1 MKEIENREMDDILR
15 QSLVPGFEP
24 DLSLNQ
30 QILRQAQGRLGAEDL
45 VAGAVGREDFTAGA
59 GAVEREDFVA
69 GAGAVGREDFA
80 AGTGAVE
87 RGDICAGHSVRNIL
101 SVGARR
107 NGGGWNHKIGWAL
120 KAAVFLLMLAGVSG
134 TVYAAWRLYTAEE
147 TARQMHDRKLAG
159 AFRKEAERED
169 AGQQAD
175 RGETQVYGG
184 YQVTLL
190 GVVSGWDISDYPMGS
205 GEDIQT
211 DRTYAVV
218 AIQRVDGSPVS
229 AEEDSF
235 FVSPLIQGYDPVFYN
250 AATMRGAATRF
261 EEEGVLYWL
270 VSCSNVEYFADH
282 RIYLC
287 VTDTD
292 FYNKRLYTYDE
303 LDGSISRRKDY
314 DGLNALFEL
323 ELDASKADPAAA
335 QALLEENWAFTGNG
349 TAAED
354 GAAGNGTAAEDGA
367 ATGDGTAAGNGTAAG
382 DGVEADEAAQ
392 EPTAE
397 ESAGEVSDFLAELTL
412 YNLEEKC
419 VLLEDTVQTA
429 MPDEEGMVNFTYAL
443 PGDNPSIPADSTG
456 GLVSWLFRHPWGDDQ
471 HTWSASSGGKLSD
484 LIICIYTLN
493 EDGSVT
499 FGVYVPKDVSR
510 YLE

>member
-1 MKEIENREMDDILR
+1 MREIENRDMDNILR
-15 QSLVPGFEP
+15 QSLVPDHEP
-24 DLSLNQ
+24 DSSLNQ
-30 QILRQAQGRLGAEDL
+30 QILRQAREQLS
-45 VAGAVGREDFTAGA
+45 AGGSATGA
-59 GAVEREDFVA
+59 GADR
-69 GAGAVGREDFA
+69 R
-80 AGTGAVE
+80 
-87 RGDICAGHSVRNIL
+87 RGFCPGYSAWNIL
-101 SVGARR
+101 SEDTGRK
-107 NGGGWNHKIGWAL
+107 GWGRNHKIGWVL
-120 KAAVFLLMLAGVSG
+120 KAAVFLLMLTGLSG

-147 TARQMHDRKLAG
+147 TARQMNDRKLAG
-159 AFRKEAERED
+159 AFREEAGWED

-175 RGETQVYGG
+175 QGETQSYGG

-190 GVVSGWDISDYPMGS
+190 GVVSGRDISDYPMGS

-218 AIQRVDGSPVS
+218 AIQRVDGSPMS

-235 FVSPLIQGYDPVFYN
+235 FVSPLIQGYDPVSYN

-292 FYNKRLYTYDE
+292 FYRKGLYIYDE
-303 LDGSISRRKDY
+303 TDGSISRREDY
-314 DGLNALFEL
+314 DGLNALFTL
-323 ELDASKADPAAA
+323 ELDADKADPAAA
-335 QALLEENWAFTGNG
+335 QALLEENWALAENG
-349 TAAED
+349 AAAE
-354 GAAGNGTAAEDGA
+354 N
-367 ATGDGTAAGNGTAAG
+367 GTAAGNGAAG
-382 DGVEADEAAQ
+382 GNGALAENRVAEENGATTENETVPEPTAQ
-392 EPTAE
+392 EETAE
-397 ESAGEVSDFLAELTL
+397 ESAGEVSDFMAELTL

-429 MPDEEGMVNFTYAL
+429 MPDEEGMVNFTYTL
-443 PGDNPSIPADSTG
+443 PGDNPPHSAGSTG
-456 GLVSWLFRHPWGDDQ
+456 GLVSWLFRQPWGDDR
-471 HTWSASSGGKLSD
+471 HTWSAGSGGELSD
-484 LIICIYTLN
+484 LTICIYTLN

-499 FGVYVPKDVSR
+499 FGVYVPRDVSR

>member
-1 MKEIENREMDDILR
+1 MREIENRDMDNILR
-15 QSLVPGFEP
+15 QSLVPDHEP
-24 DLSLNQ
+24 ESSLNQ
-30 QILRQAQGRLGAEDL
+30 QILRQAQEQLS
-45 VAGAVGREDFTAGA
+45 AGDSATGA
-59 GAVEREDFVA
+59 GADR
-69 GAGAVGREDFA
+69 R
-80 AGTGAVE
+80 
-87 RGDICAGHSVRNIL
+87 RGFCPGYSAWNIL
-101 SVGARR
+101 SEDTGRK
-107 NGGGWNHKIGWAL
+107 GWGRNHKIGWVL
-120 KAAVFLLMLAGVSG
+120 KAAVFLLMLTGLSG

-147 TARQMHDRKLAG
+147 TARQMNDRKLAG
-159 AFRKEAERED
+159 AFREEAGWED

-175 RGETQVYGG
+175 QGETQSYGG

-190 GVVSGWDISDYPMGS
+190 GVVSGRDISDYPMGS

-218 AIQRVDGSPVS
+218 AIQRVDGSPMS

-235 FVSPLIQGYDPVFYN
+235 FVSPLIQGYDPVSYN

-292 FYNKRLYTYDE
+292 FYRKGLYIYDE
-303 LDGSISRRKDY
+303 TDGSISRREDY
-314 DGLNALFEL
+314 DGLNALFTL
-323 ELDASKADPAAA
+323 ELDADKADPAAA
-335 QALLEENWAFTGNG
+335 QALLEENWALAENG
-349 TAAED
+349 AAAE
-354 GAAGNGTAAEDGA
+354 N
-367 ATGDGTAAGNGTAAG
+367 GTAAGNGAAG
-382 DGVEADEAAQ
+382 GNGALAENRVAEENGATTENETVPEPTAQ
-392 EPTAE
+392 EETAE
-397 ESAGEVSDFLAELTL
+397 ESSGEVSDFMAELTL

-429 MPDEEGMVNFTYAL
+429 MPDEEGMVNFTYTL
-443 PGDNPSIPADSTG
+443 PGDNQPHSAGSTG
-456 GLVSWLFRHPWGDDQ
+456 GLVSWLFRQPWGDDR
-471 HTWSASSGGKLSD
+471 HTWSAGSGGELSD
-484 LIICIYTLN
+484 LTICIYTLN

-499 FGVYVPKDVSR
+499 FGVYVPRDVSR

>member
-1 MKEIENREMDDILR
+1 MREIENRDMDNILR

-24 DLSLNQ
+24 DPSLNQ

-45 VAGAVGREDFTAGA
+45 AAGAVG
-59 GAVEREDFVA
+59 
-69 GAGAVGREDFA
+69 
-80 AGTGAVE
+80 
-87 RGDICAGHSVRNIL
+87 
-101 SVGARR
+101 
-107 NGGGWNHKIGWAL
+107 GGGWNHKIGWAL
-120 KAAVFLLMLAGVSG
+120 KAAVFLLMLTGVCG

-147 TARQMHDRKLAG
+147 TARQMHDSKLAG
-159 AFRKEAERED
+159 AFREEAGWED

-175 RGETQVYGG
+175 QGETQVYGG

-190 GVVSGWDISDYPMGS
+190 GVVSGRDISDYPMGS

-218 AIQRVDGSPVS
+218 AIQRADGSPVS

-235 FVSPLIQGYDPVFYN
+235 FVSPLIQGYDPIFYN

-292 FYNKRLYTYDE
+292 FYSKRLYTYDE
-303 LDGSISRRKDY
+303 TDGSISRRDDY

-335 QALLEENWAFTGNG
+335 QALLEENWAFAESGA
-349 TAAED
+349 AAED
-354 GAAGNGTAAEDGA
+354 SAAAGNGA
-367 ATGDGTAAGNGTAAG
+367 
-382 DGVEADEAAQ
+382 ADETVP

-397 ESAGEVSDFLAELTL
+397 ESAGEVSDFMAELTL

-429 MPDEEGMVNFTYAL
+429 MPDEAGMVNFTYAL
-443 PGDNPSIPADSTG
+443 PGDNPSIPAGSTG
-456 GLVSWLFRHPWGDDQ
+456 GLVSWLFRQPWGDDR
-471 HTWSASSGGKLSD
+471 HTWSAGGGKLSD
-484 LIICIYTLN
+484 LTICIYTLN

>member
-1 MKEIENREMDDILR
+1 MREIENRDMDNILR
-15 QSLVPGFEP
+15 QSLVPDHEP
-24 DLSLNQ
+24 DSSLNQ
-30 QILRQAQGRLGAEDL
+30 QILRQAQEQLS
-45 VAGAVGREDFTAGA
+45 AGGSATGA
-59 GAVEREDFVA
+59 GADR
-69 GAGAVGREDFA
+69 R
-80 AGTGAVE
+80 
-87 RGDICAGHSVRNIL
+87 RGFCPGYSAWNIL
-101 SVGARR
+101 SEGTGRK
-107 NGGGWNHKIGWAL
+107 GWGRNHKIGWVL
-120 KAAVFLLMLAGVSG
+120 KAAVFLLMLTGLSG

-147 TARQMHDRKLAG
+147 TARQMNDRKLAG
-159 AFRKEAERED
+159 AFREEAGWED

-175 RGETQVYGG
+175 QGETQSYGG

-190 GVVSGWDISDYPMGS
+190 GVVSGRDISDYPMGN

-218 AIQRVDGSPVS
+218 AIQREDGSPVS

-235 FVSPLIQGYDPVFYN
+235 FVSPLIQGYDPVSYN

-292 FYNKRLYTYDE
+292 FYRKGLYIYDE
-303 LDGSISRRKDY
+303 TDGSISRREDY
-314 DGLNALFEL
+314 DGLNALFTL
-323 ELDASKADPAAA
+323 ELDAGKADPVAA
-335 QALLEENWAFTGNG
+335 QALLEENWALAENG
-349 TAAED
+349 AAEE
-354 GAAGNGTAAEDGA
+354 NGA
-367 ATGDGTAAGNGTAAG
+367 ATETET
-382 DGVEADEAAQ
+382 VPEPTAQ
-392 EPTAE
+392 EETAE
-397 ESAGEVSDFLAELTL
+397 ESAGEVSDFMAELTL

-443 PGDNPSIPADSTG
+443 PGDNPPIPADSTG
-456 GLVSWLFRHPWGDDQ
+456 GLVSWLFRQPWGDDR

-484 LIICIYTLN
+484 LTICIYTMN

>member
-1 MKEIENREMDDILR
+1 
-15 QSLVPGFEP
+15 
-24 DLSLNQ
+24 
-30 QILRQAQGRLGAEDL
+30 
-45 VAGAVGREDFTAGA
+45 
-59 GAVEREDFVA
+59 
-69 GAGAVGREDFA
+69 
-80 AGTGAVE
+80 
-87 RGDICAGHSVRNIL
+87 
-101 SVGARR
+101 
-107 NGGGWNHKIGWAL
+107 
-120 KAAVFLLMLAGVSG
+120 
-134 TVYAAWRLYTAEE
+134 
-147 TARQMHDRKLAG
+147 
-159 AFRKEAERED
+159 
-169 AGQQAD
+169 
-175 RGETQVYGG
+175 
-184 YQVTLL
+184 
-190 GVVSGWDISDYPMGS
+190 MGS

-218 AIQRVDGSPVS
+218 AIQRADGSPVS

-235 FVSPLIQGYDPVFYN
+235 FVSPLIQGYDPIFYN

-292 FYNKRLYTYDE
+292 FYSKRLYTYDE
-303 LDGSISRRKDY
+303 TDGSISRRDDY

-335 QALLEENWAFTGNG
+335 QALLEENWAFAESGA
-349 TAAED
+349 AAED
-354 GAAGNGTAAEDGA
+354 SAAAGNGA
-367 ATGDGTAAGNGTAAG
+367 
-382 DGVEADEAAQ
+382 ADETVP

-397 ESAGEVSDFLAELTL
+397 ESAGEVSDFMAELTL

-429 MPDEEGMVNFTYAL
+429 MPDEAGMVNFTYAL
-443 PGDNPSIPADSTG
+443 PGDNPSIPAGSTG
-456 GLVSWLFRHPWGDDQ
+456 GLVSWLFRQPWGDDR
-471 HTWSASSGGKLSD
+471 HTWSAGGGKLSD
-484 LIICIYTLN
+484 LTICIYTLN

>member
-1 MKEIENREMDDILR
+1 MREIENRDMDNILR

-24 DLSLNQ
+24 DPSLNQ

-45 VAGAVGREDFTAGA
+45 A
-59 GAVEREDFVA
+59 A
-69 GAGAVGREDFA
+69 GAGAVG
-80 AGTGAVE
+80 
-87 RGDICAGHSVRNIL
+87 
-101 SVGARR
+101 
-107 NGGGWNHKIGWAL
+107 GGGWNHKIGWAL
-120 KAAVFLLMLAGVSG
+120 KAAVFLLMLTGVCG

-147 TARQMHDRKLAG
+147 TARQMHDSKLAG
-159 AFRKEAERED
+159 AFREEAGWED

-175 RGETQVYGG
+175 QGETQVYGG

-190 GVVSGWDISDYPMGS
+190 GVVSGRDISDYPMGS

-218 AIQRVDGSPVS
+218 AIQRADGSPVS

-235 FVSPLIQGYDPVFYN
+235 FVSPLIQGYDPIFYN

-292 FYNKRLYTYDE
+292 FYSKRLYTYDE
-303 LDGSISRRKDY
+303 TDGSISRREDY

-335 QALLEENWAFTGNG
+335 QALLEENWAFVESGVAAEDSAATGNG
-349 TAAED
+349 AVAGD
-354 GAAGNGTAAEDGA
+354 GAA
-367 ATGDGTAAGNGTAAG
+367 
-382 DGVEADEAAQ
+382 ADETVL

-397 ESAGEVSDFLAELTL
+397 ESAGEVSDFMAELTL

-429 MPDEEGMVNFTYAL
+429 MPDEAGMVNFTYAL
-443 PGDNPSIPADSTG
+443 PGDNPPIPAGSTG
-456 GLVSWLFRHPWGDDQ
+456 GLVSWLFRQPWGDDR
-471 HTWSASSGGKLSD
+471 HTWSAGGGKLSD
-484 LIICIYTLN
+484 LTICIYTLN

>member
-1 MKEIENREMDDILR
+1 MREIENRDMDNILR

-24 DLSLNQ
+24 DPSLNQ

-45 VAGAVGREDFTAGA
+45 A
-59 GAVEREDFVA
+59 A
-69 GAGAVGREDFA
+69 GAGAVG
-80 AGTGAVE
+80 
-87 RGDICAGHSVRNIL
+87 
-101 SVGARR
+101 
-107 NGGGWNHKIGWAL
+107 GGGWNHKIGWAL
-120 KAAVFLLMLAGVSG
+120 KVAVFLLMLTGVCG

-147 TARQMHDRKLAG
+147 TARQMHDSKLAG
-159 AFRKEAERED
+159 AFREEAGWED

-175 RGETQVYGG
+175 QGETQVYGG

-190 GVVSGWDISDYPMGS
+190 GVVSGRDISDYPMGS

-218 AIQRVDGSPVS
+218 AIQRADGSPVS

-235 FVSPLIQGYDPVFYN
+235 FVSPLIQGYDPIFYN

-292 FYNKRLYTYDE
+292 FYSKRLYTYDE
-303 LDGSISRRKDY
+303 TDGSISRRDDY

-335 QALLEENWAFTGNG
+335 QALLEENWAFAESGA
-349 TAAED
+349 AAED
-354 GAAGNGTAAEDGA
+354 SAAAGNGA
-367 ATGDGTAAGNGTAAG
+367 
-382 DGVEADEAAQ
+382 ADETVPG
-392 EPTAE
+392 PTAE
-397 ESAGEVSDFLAELTL
+397 ESAGEVSDFMAELTL

-429 MPDEEGMVNFTYAL
+429 MPDEAGMVNFTYAL
-443 PGDNPSIPADSTG
+443 PGDNPSIPAGSTG
-456 GLVSWLFRHPWGDDQ
+456 GLVSWLFRQPWGDDR
-471 HTWSASSGGKLSD
+471 HTWSAGGGKLSD
-484 LIICIYTLN
+484 LTICIYTLN

>member
-1 MKEIENREMDDILR
+1 MREIENRDMDNILR
-15 QSLVPGFEP
+15 QSLVPDHEP
-24 DLSLNQ
+24 ESSLNQ
-30 QILRQAQGRLGAEDL
+30 QILRQAQEQLS
-45 VAGAVGREDFTAGA
+45 AGGSATGA
-59 GAVEREDFVA
+59 GADR
-69 GAGAVGREDFA
+69 R
-80 AGTGAVE
+80 
-87 RGDICAGHSVRNIL
+87 RGFCPGYSAWNIL
-101 SVGARR
+101 SEDTGRK
-107 NGGGWNHKIGWAL
+107 GWGRNHKIGWVL
-120 KAAVFLLMLAGVSG
+120 KAAVFLLMLTGLSG

-147 TARQMHDRKLAG
+147 TARQMNDRKLAG
-159 AFRKEAERED
+159 AFREEAGWED

-175 RGETQVYGG
+175 QGETQSYGG

-190 GVVSGWDISDYPMGS
+190 GVVSGRDISDYPMGS

-218 AIQRVDGSPVS
+218 AIQRVDGNPMS

-235 FVSPLIQGYDPVFYN
+235 FVSPLIQGYDPVSYN

-292 FYNKRLYTYDE
+292 FYRKGLYIYDE
-303 LDGSISRRKDY
+303 TDGSISRREDY
-314 DGLNALFEL
+314 DGLNALFTL
-323 ELDASKADPAAA
+323 ELDAGKADPAAA
-335 QALLEENWAFTGNG
+335 QALLEENWALAENG
-349 TAAED
+349 AAEE
-354 GAAGNGTAAEDGA
+354 NGA
-367 ATGDGTAAGNGTAAG
+367 ATETET
-382 DGVEADEAAQ
+382 VPEPTAQ
-392 EPTAE
+392 EETAE
-397 ESAGEVSDFLAELTL
+397 ESAGEVSDFMAELTL

-429 MPDEEGMVNFTYAL
+429 MPDEEGMVNFTYTL
-443 PGDNPSIPADSTG
+443 PGDNQPHSAGSTG
-456 GLVSWLFRHPWGDDQ
+456 GLVSWLFRQPWGDDR
-471 HTWSASSGGKLSD
+471 HTWSAGSGGELSD
-484 LIICIYTLN
+484 LTICIYTLN

-499 FGVYVPKDVSR
+499 FGVYVPRDVSR